1 MIISIDGAAGTGKTS
16 VGLLTA
22 KRLNFQFLDTG
33 KIYRAFTLKLINNKV
48 KSFELR
54 IISKFLETTEIDYRY
69 EEEIEEIILDN
80 KNVSSLITNKS
91 VEQNVSQI
99 SKIPEVRTKMTT
111 LQRSIV
117 KGKKFIVVGRDIG
130 TVVLPHA
137 DIKIFLTASL
147 EERTQ
152 RRLIDK
158 KGESYQNVYE
168 SLKSRDQIDTN
179 REVAPLKAPKGST
192 IIDTENLDLG
202 EVSDK
207 IISLIHYEPTI

>member
-1 MIISIDGAAGTGKTS
+1 M
-16 VGLLTA
+16 
-22 KRLNFQFLDTG
+22 DTG

-54 IISKFLETTEIDYRY
+54 IISKFLETTEIDYKY
-69 EEEIEEIILDN
+69 EDEIEEIILDN

-137 DIKIFLTASL
+137 DIKIFLTASI

-202 EVSDK
+202 EVSNK
-207 IISLIHYEPTI
+207 IISLINYEPTI